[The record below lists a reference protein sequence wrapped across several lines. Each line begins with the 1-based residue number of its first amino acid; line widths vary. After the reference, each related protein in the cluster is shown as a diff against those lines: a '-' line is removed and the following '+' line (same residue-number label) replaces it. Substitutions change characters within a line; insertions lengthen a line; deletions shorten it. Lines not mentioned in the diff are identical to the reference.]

1 MKSKLT
7 FLLLAITCIF
17 ITLSINL
24 QHANASSG
32 KETIIYETT
41 EETSTESKEDVPQN
55 NETIPIPLSDFG
67 HSTKK

>member
-41 EETSTESKEDVPQN
+41 EETSTEAKEDVPQN
-55 NETIPIPLSDFG
+55 NETISRPLSDIDP
-67 HSTKK
+67 SNKK